1 MIDIFNQ
8 ASDWLKQLVLAP
20 DWFRQYNKIYCSG
33 SKAHTAGLENKV
45 KNLELK
51 LEEERIGW
59 GQEKDAL
66 IREKQDNRDKIES
79 LKFKLKQVKQ
89 VNTCV

>member
-1 MIDIFNQ
+1 MKHSDNLIL
-8 ASDWLKQLVLAP
+8 ASL
-20 DWFRQYNKIYCSG
+20 CSG